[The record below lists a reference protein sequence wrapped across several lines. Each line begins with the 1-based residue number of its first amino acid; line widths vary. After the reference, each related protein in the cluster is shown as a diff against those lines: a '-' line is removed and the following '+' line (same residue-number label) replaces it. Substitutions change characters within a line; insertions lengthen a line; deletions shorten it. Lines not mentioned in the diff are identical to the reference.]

1 MEKLAE
7 LSHGAK
13 VVLGAAIAFLLFSF
27 FSWFHY
33 TGPGADQI
41 NALGG
46 DTGITMWHGVGWIAG
61 LLAIALIVWQ
71 AIRLANINLEIG
83 VTPSMV
89 TAALAVL
96 LVIFAV
102 IRFLDKPGGD
112 FVGRT
117 FWAWLCLVLAIV
129 VVVGAWMNMRA
140 AGEGLADIRSQMSSA
155 AAPAK
160 DVVDRDDT
168 PAAAPAAPAAAPTDT
183 APVEPPAPGP
193 PPPVQPSAPDAEA
206 PKSDT

>member
-1 MEKLAE
+1 MDKLAE

-27 FSWFHY
+27 FSWFKY

-41 NALGG
+41 EAVGG
-46 DTGITMWHGVGWIAG
+46 DIGVTMWHGVGWIAG

-71 AIRLANINLEIG
+71 AIRLANIKFEIG

-96 LVIFAV
+96 MLIFTV
-102 IRFLDKPGGD
+102 IRFIDKPGNGD

-117 FWAWLCLVLAIV
+117 FWAWLCLVLAV
-129 VVVGAWMNMRA
+129 VIFVGAWMNMQA
-140 AGEGLADIRSQMSSA
+140 AGEGLGDIRDRVGSMTGSGESA
-155 AAPAK
+155 SPA
-160 DVVDRDDT
+160 
-168 PAAAPAAPAAAPTDT
+168 AAAPAAPAATPPASEPT
-183 APVEPPAPGP
+183 PPPAPP
-193 PPPVQPSAPDAEA
+193 ASEA
-206 PKSDT
+206 AVDEASGDEPTTTA

>member
-1 MEKLAE
+1 MDKLAE

-27 FSWFHY
+27 FSWFKY

-41 NALGG
+41 EAVGG
-46 DTGITMWHGVGWIAG
+46 DIGVTMWHGVGWIAG

-71 AIRLANINLEIG
+71 AIRLANIEFEIG

-96 LVIFAV
+96 MLIFTV
-102 IRFLDKPGGD
+102 IRFIDKPGNGD

-117 FWAWLCLVLAIV
+117 FWAWLGLVLAVV
-129 VVVGAWMNMRA
+129 VVVGAWMNMQA
-140 AGEGLADIRSQMSSA
+140 AGEGLGDIRDRVGSMTGSGESA
-155 AAPAK
+155 S
-160 DVVDRDDT
+160 
-168 PAAAPAAPAAAPTDT
+168 PAARQRGRPPRRRRVGAHASARAAGVGGRRSTRLPATSRATT
-183 APVEPPAPGP
+183 A
-193 PPPVQPSAPDAEA
+193 
-206 PKSDT
+206 

>member
-1 MEKLAE
+1 MDKLAE

-27 FSWFHY
+27 FSWFKY

-41 NALGG
+41 EAVGG
-46 DTGITMWHGVGWIAG
+46 DIGVTMWHGVGWIAG

-71 AIRLANINLEIG
+71 AIRLANIQFEIG

-96 LVIFAV
+96 MLIFTV
-102 IRFLDKPGGD
+102 IRFIDKPGNGD

-117 FWAWLCLVLAIV
+117 FWAWLCLVLAVV
-129 VVVGAWMNMRA
+129 VVVGAWMNMQA
-140 AGEGLADIRSQMSSA
+140 AGESLGDIRDRVGSMTGGGESA
-155 AAPAK
+155 SPA
-160 DVVDRDDT
+160 
-168 PAAAPAAPAAAPTDT
+168 AAAPAAPAATPPASEPT
-183 APVEPPAPGP
+183 PPPAPP
-193 PPPVQPSAPDAEA
+193 ASEA
-206 PKSDT
+206 AVDEASGDEPTTTA

>member
-1 MEKLAE
+1 MDKLAE

-27 FSWFHY
+27 FSWFKY

-41 NALGG
+41 EAVGG
-46 DTGITMWHGVGWIAG
+46 DIGVTMWHGVGWIAG

-71 AIRLANINLEIG
+71 AIRLANIKFEIG

-96 LVIFAV
+96 MLIFTV
-102 IRFLDKPGGD
+102 IRFIDKPGNGD

-117 FWAWLCLVLAIV
+117 FWAWLCLVLAVV
-129 VVVGAWMNMRA
+129 VVVGAWMNMQA
-140 AGEGLADIRSQMSSA
+140 AGEGLGDIRDRVGSMTGSSESA
-155 AAPAK
+155 SPA
-160 DVVDRDDT
+160 
-168 PAAAPAAPAAAPTDT
+168 AAAPAAPAATPPASEPT
-183 APVEPPAPGP
+183 PPPAPP
-193 PPPVQPSAPDAEA
+193 ASEA
-206 PKSDT
+206 AVDEASGDEPTTTA

>member
-1 MEKLAE
+1 MDKLAE

-27 FSWFHY
+27 FSWFKY

-41 NALGG
+41 EAVGG
-46 DTGITMWHGVGWIAG
+46 DIGVTMWHGVGWIAG

-71 AIRLANINLEIG
+71 AIRLANIQFEIG

-96 LVIFAV
+96 MLIFTV
-102 IRFLDKPGGD
+102 IRFIDKPGNGD

-117 FWAWLCLVLAIV
+117 FWAWLCLVLAV
-129 VVVGAWMNMRA
+129 VIVVGAWMNMQA
-140 AGEGLADIRSQMSSA
+140 AGEGLGDIRDRVGSMTGSSESA
-155 AAPAK
+155 SPA
-160 DVVDRDDT
+160 
-168 PAAAPAAPAAAPTDT
+168 AAAPAAPAATPPASEPT
-183 APVEPPAPGP
+183 PPPAPP
-193 PPPVQPSAPDAEA
+193 ASEA
-206 PKSDT
+206 AVDEASGDEPTTTA

>member
-1 MEKLAE
+1 MDKLAE

-27 FSWFHY
+27 FSWFKY

-41 NALGG
+41 EAVGG
-46 DTGITMWHGVGWIAG
+46 DIGVTMWHGVGWIAG

-71 AIRLANINLEIG
+71 AIRLANIQFEIG

-96 LVIFAV
+96 MLIFTV
-102 IRFLDKPGGD
+102 IRFIDKPGNGD

-117 FWAWLCLVLAIV
+117 FWAWLCLVLAVV
-129 VVVGAWMNMRA
+129 VVVGAWMNMQA
-140 AGEGLADIRSQMSSA
+140 AGEGLGDIRDRVGSMTGSSESA
-155 AAPAK
+155 SPA
-160 DVVDRDDT
+160 
-168 PAAAPAAPAAAPTDT
+168 AAAPAAPAATPLASEPT
-183 APVEPPAPGP
+183 PPPAPP
-193 PPPVQPSAPDAEA
+193 ASEA
-206 PKSDT
+206 AVDEASGDEPTTTA

>member
-1 MEKLAE
+1 MDKLAE

-27 FSWFHY
+27 FSWFKY

-41 NALGG
+41 EAVGG
-46 DTGITMWHGVGWIAG
+46 DIGVTMWHGVGWIAG

-71 AIRLANINLEIG
+71 AIRLANIQFEIG

-96 LVIFAV
+96 MLIFTV
-102 IRFLDKPGGD
+102 IRFIDKPGNGD

-117 FWAWLCLVLAIV
+117 FWAWLCLVLAVV
-129 VVVGAWMNMRA
+129 VVVGAWMNMQA
-140 AGEGLADIRSQMSSA
+140 AGEGLGDIRDRVGSMTGSSESA
-155 AAPAK
+155 SPA
-160 DVVDRDDT
+160 
-168 PAAAPAAPAAAPTDT
+168 AAAPAAPAATPPASEPT
-183 APVEPPAPGP
+183 PPPAPP
-193 PPPVQPSAPDAEA
+193 ASEA
-206 PKSDT
+206 AVDEASGDEPTTTA

>member
-71 AIRLANINLEIG
+71 AIRLANIDFEIG

-89 TAALAVL
+89 TAALSVL

-129 VVVGAWMNMRA
+129 IVVGAWMNMRA
-140 AGEGLADIRSQMSSA
+140 AGEGLADIRSQVSSA
-155 AAPAK
+155 ATGAK
-160 DVVDRDDT
+160 DVVGRDET
-168 PAAAPAAPAAAPTDT
+168 PAAAAPPAAPAETP
-183 APVEPPAPGP
+183 PPAPAAP
-193 PPPVQPSAPDAEA
+193 PPEAPAPEADA